1 MRRRLAQV
9 TVKDVVDEI
18 GGSIQAAAKGFTTTA
33 TVYKAM
39 RDKRV
44 LLSRVV
50 ILWSEALE
58 PTDLKARW
66 ELARRLAG
74 LN

>member
-1 MRRRLAQV
+1 MRRRQAQA
-9 TVKDVVDEI
+9 TVKDVVGQL

-44 LLSRVV
+44 RLSSVVLL
-50 ILWSEALE
+50 WAEALE
-58 PTDLKARW
+58 PTDPKARW
-66 ELARRLAG
+66 QLARQLAG
-74 LN
+74 LD